1 MPSTVIE
8 VRRSYVPSEEVA
20 IIDAVHDALVTAF
33 RIPEKDK
40 HVRLIAHEP
49 HRFAT
54 PPDLAEPDRAT
65 MVTIDCFA
73 GRSADTK
80 RRLYA
85 EVVRRLSALGVPA
98 DHVTIVVRD
107 LHAENW
113 GIRGGHSAAD
123 LDLGF
128 EVQV

>member
-8 VRRSYVPSEEVA
+8 VRRSYETAEEIA
-20 IIDAVHDALVTAF
+20 IIDAVHEALVVAF

-40 HVRLIAHEP
+40 HIRLIVHEP

-54 PPDLAEPDRAT
+54 PPDLSHADRAT

-73 GRSADTK
+73 GRSADAK

-85 EVVRRLSALGVPA
+85 EIVRRLEVHGIPA

-107 LHAENW
+107 LE
-113 GIRGGHSAAD
+113 
-123 LDLGF
+123 LGF
-128 EVQV
+128 EVEV